1 MKKLVLLISIF
12 LLIAGMVAAQVTF
25 APVVTGTTSVTW
37 GMDLT
42 VGNGEMNSGFDTASS
57 TSLDLGVVVD
67 PMDAKGG
74 DGIYGEV
81 TMSGLAVT
89 AKSGADVVV
98 AAPAIAAKLWFSEAM
113 YAFIDSDGLATDYA
127 APMTKFTDF
136 AADNDISGTW
146 YDDGKTKV
154 KADYGNAGY
163 GFTYMAGDLTATLSF
178 VSNDK
183 WGTTGVDDIQ
193 LLLATFDA
201 GGVAGAL
208 AAADIALAETAANA
222 VNTDYT
228 YKVVVLGPDSTDAEY
243 IVMTN
248 EDGEIQFA
256 QFDDDGNFVAYVYD
270 IPVDA
275 STVNSSLYTAG
286 LDVAYTLTDIGTIK
300 AYVAPSHESAEKNVQ
315 HYQLW
320 CHGFNRS
327 CRL

>member
-113 YAFIDSDGLATDYA
+113 YAFID
-127 APMTKFTDF
+127 FRW
-136 AADNDISGTW
+136 SG
-146 YDDGKTKV
+146 
-154 KADYGNAGY
+154 N
-163 GFTYMAGDLTATLSF
+163 
-178 VSNDK
+178 
-183 WGTTGVDDIQ
+183 
-193 LLLATFDA
+193 
-201 GGVAGAL
+201 
-208 AAADIALAETAANA
+208 
-222 VNTDYT
+222 
-228 YKVVVLGPDSTDAEY
+228 
-243 IVMTN
+243 
-248 EDGEIQFA
+248 
-256 QFDDDGNFVAYVYD
+256 
-270 IPVDA
+270 
-275 STVNSSLYTAG
+275 
-286 LDVAYTLTDIGTIK
+286 
-300 AYVAPSHESAEKNVQ
+300 
-315 HYQLW
+315 
-320 CHGFNRS
+320 
-327 CRL
+327 